1 MCLILNILV
10 QFELSNVKDT
20 IFKVRVSVKYILA
33 SETSIS
39 MFSEIDKQ
47 MQLSSKKLVLD
58 CDTR

>member
-1 MCLILNILV
+1 M

-20 IFKVRVSVKYILA
+20 VSKVRVSVKYIITF
-33 SETSIS
+33 ETSIG